1 MHLRISAQKNGLPVY
16 NDRVR
21 IDSRIIAC
29 RTQGERPGWRY
40 VLPIHHYQLPR
51 RDVGSLAIELRKVGE
66 DQYLRKDPS
75 KLIDIT
81 GLTYLDCHGTYQL
94 FFDPPVVHGFRVRHD
109 VPPSYNGKEY
119 IRKLRCSTMR
129 FIFGPN
135 VQPMDCYPESRY
147 DHKDSLFFTTVEYDC
162 SDWGILEGQA
172 IFESNLSPASG
183 PLAINYT
190 VCTTSWGAN
199 AVWPSCSLLPPDHT
213 LLHGTESLKSEISG
227 RNVENEGLLRI
238 LVRNSVPRNYQSNV
252 HVPGT
257 NQIAV
262 MVFTCDRSRDSS
274 QHGTWEM
281 HVRCSLY
288 ERGKEPQLP
297 EASSWDN

>member
-66 DQYLRKDPS
+66 DHSSSTR
-75 KLIDIT
+75 
-81 GLTYLDCHGTYQL
+81 QL
-94 FFDPPVVHGFRVRHD
+94 YTD
-109 VPPSYNGKEY
+109 SA
-119 IRKLRCSTMR
+119 TMR

-147 DHKDSLFFTTVEYDC
+147 DHKDGLFFTTVEYDC

-190 VCTTSWGAN
+190 
-199 AVWPSCSLLPPDHT
+199 
-213 LLHGTESLKSEISG
+213 SEISG

-238 LVRNSVPRNYQSNV
+238 LVRNSVPRNYQC
-252 HVPGT
+252 
-257 NQIAV
+257 
-262 MVFTCDRSRDSS
+262 M
-274 QHGTWEM
+274 
-281 HVRCSLY
+281 
-288 ERGKEPQLP
+288 
-297 EASSWDN
+297 